1 MATTSTAD
9 GNHVRIRFTVDK
21 SSSSDFS
28 DGAMGYSS
36 QMESNFESEMFVPQE
51 LMATQ
56 INPADPNTETPEY
69 PGAVLIDMKGT
80 KNIKSLIVKNKS
92 TTGTVK
98 VVWTVE
104 EDASGN
110 PIDPENIEQFGQ
122 SKVPPGRY
130 MVLADMQDDSVL
142 AVEGQGEDVPVEIIV
157 FGE

>member
-1 MATTSTAD
+1 
-9 GNHVRIRFTVDK
+9 
-21 SSSSDFS
+21 
-28 DGAMGYSS
+28 
-36 QMESNFESEMFVPQE
+36 
-51 LMATQ
+51 
-56 INPADPNTETPEY
+56 
-69 PGAVLIDMKGT
+69 MKGT

>member
-1 MATTSTAD
+1 MSSTSTAD

-28 DGAMGYSS
+28 DGSMGYSS
-36 QMESNFESEMFVPQE
+36 LMESNFESEMFIAQDLV
-51 LMATQ
+51 ATQ
-56 INPADPNTETPEY
+56 INPADPNVETPEF
-69 PGAVLIDMKGT
+69 PGAVKIDMKGT

-92 TTGTVK
+92 TTGTVR

-110 PIDPENIEQFGQ
+110 PIDPENVDQFGQ
-122 SKVPPGRY
+122 SSIPPGRY
-130 MVLADMQDDSVL
+130 LVLADMQDDSVL

>member
-9 GNHVRIRFTVDK
+9 DNYVRIRFTVDK

-36 QMESNFESEMFVPQE
+36 QMESNFESEMFIAQDLV
-51 LMATQ
+51 ATQ
-56 INPADPNTETPEY
+56 INPADPNTQTDEY
-69 PGAVLIDMKGT
+69 PGAVLIDMQGT

-98 VVWTVE
+98 VVWTGPT
-104 EDASGN
+104 EDSNGAAILAEQSG
-110 PIDPENIEQFGQ
+110 
-122 SKVPPGRY
+122 SSRVPPGRY